1 MATES
6 GTASVAFGLTSAA
19 TWGIADFSG
28 GLATRRTPVL
38 TVVLL
43 SQTTGLIVLTLVA
56 LASAERAPTVPDIL
70 WGAAAGVIGQIGLFA
85 LYRAMAIGQ
94 MGIAAPLTGVLA
106 ASVPVIFGAFAQGL
120 PDVPHLAGF
129 ALALGGVW
137 FVSRSHGAAGRPA
150 GLGLAILAGLGFGSF
165 LILIAQVRD
174 DSVFWPLVAAR
185 VASISVMIGIALI
198 RRPFTWPTKKATPL
212 ILLAGSMDVGGN
224 AFFVLAEQAGRLD
237 IAGVLSSLYP
247 AMTVLLA
254 LFVLRER
261 LARWQS
267 IGVLMVLLAIPLIA
281 AK

>member
-1 MATES
+1 MATGS
-6 GTASVAFGLTSAA
+6 GTASVVFGLTSAA

-43 SQTTGLIVLTLVA
+43 SQTTGLILLALLA
-56 LASAERAPTVPDIL
+56 LASAESTPTIQDVL

-85 LYRAMAIGQ
+85 LYQAMAIGQ

-120 PDVPHLAGF
+120 PEIRHLAGF
-129 ALALGGVW
+129 ALALSGVW
-137 FVSRSHGAAGRPA
+137 FVSRPQGATGRPA
-150 GLGLAILAGLGFGSF
+150 GLGLAILAGLGFGGF
-165 LILIAQVRD
+165 LILIAQVSEY
-174 DSVFWPLVAAR
+174 SVFWPLVAAR
-185 VASISVMIGIALI
+185 VASISVMIGIALV
-198 RRPFTWPTKKATPL
+198 RRSFVWPTQKATPL

-224 AFFVLAEQAGRLD
+224 VFFVLAEQAGRLD

-247 AMTVLLA
+247 AATVILA
-254 LFVLRER
+254 LLVLRER
-261 LARWQS
+261 LTRFQG
-267 IGVLMVLLAIPLIA
+267 IGVLMVLAAIPLIA

>member
-1 MATES
+1 MTT
-6 GTASVAFGLTSAA
+6 GTDTASVAFGLTSAA

-43 SQTTGLIVLTLVA
+43 SQTTGLIVLTLLA
-56 LASAERAPTVPDIL
+56 LASAESMPTVQDVL

-85 LYRAMAIGQ
+85 LYQAMAIGQ

-106 ASVPVIFGAFAQGL
+106 ASIPVVFGAVAQGL
-120 PDVPHLAGF
+120 PDMRHLAGF
-129 ALALGGVW
+129 ALALSGVW
-137 FVSRSHGAAGRPA
+137 LVSRPQGQGGRPA
-150 GLGLAILAGLGFGSF
+150 GLGLALLAGLGFGCF
-165 LILIAQVRD
+165 LILIAQVREH
-174 DSVFWPLVAAR
+174 SVFWPLVAAR

-198 RRPFTWPTKKATPL
+198 RRSFAWPTKKAAPL

-224 AFFVLAEQAGRLD
+224 AFYVLAEQAGRID

-247 AMTVLLA
+247 ATTVILA
-254 LFVLRER
+254 LLVLREKLTR
-261 LARWQS
+261 FQA
-267 IGVLMVLLAIPLIA
+267 IGVLIVLVAIPLIA

>member
-1 MATES
+1 MATGS

-28 GLATRRTPVL
+28 GLATRRAPVL

-43 SQTTGLIVLTLVA
+43 SQVTGLILLTLLA
-56 LASAERAPTVPDIL
+56 LTSAERAPTVQDVL

-106 ASVPVIFGAFAQGL
+106 ASVPVVFGAFAQGL
-120 PDVPHLAGF
+120 PDLLHLTGF
-129 ALALGGVW
+129 ALALVGVW
-137 FVSRSHGAAGRPA
+137 FVARPQGATGRPA
-150 GLGLAILAGLGFGSF
+150 GLGLAILAGLGFGCF
-165 LILIAQVRD
+165 LILIAQVREH
-174 DSVFWPLVAAR
+174 SVFWPLVAAR
-185 VASISVMIGIALI
+185 VASISVMIGIALV
-198 RRPFTWPTKKATPL
+198 RRPFTWPSRKTTPL

-247 AMTVLLA
+247 ATTVLLA

-261 LARWQS
+261 LARFQT
-267 IGVLMVLLAIPLIA
+267 IGVLMVLVAIPLIA